1 VPPSYQNYL
10 VAESV
15 SPHYRS
21 PTSTQNAVG
30 KGQNGNPAANYR
42 QQAQVFTPMTL
53 DMMKN
58 KQGSNTQHAH
68 PLVGNLFQNINGMG
82 GGGPGSA
89 IGGSSSGQAA
99 HIGGKKQ
106 SSFIPSLQANA
117 LNQSI
122 GLHPQAHTTTNKGN
136 QGKGRSF
143 SRATDGP
150 GGVTSPKNYRA
161 IYNNQRKNNVGG
173 SAGGQM
179 KQN

>member
-1 VPPSYQNYL
+1 
-10 VAESV
+10 
-15 SPHYRS
+15 
-21 PTSTQNAVG
+21 VG

>member
-1 VPPSYQNYL
+1 MQGQNANGGNYNQQLVPPSYQNYL

-30 KGQNGNPAANYR
+30 KGQNGNPATNYR

-99 HIGGKKQ
+99 HIGGKK
-106 SSFIPSLQANA
+106 
-117 LNQSI
+117 
-122 GLHPQAHTTTNKGN
+122 
-136 QGKGRSF
+136 
-143 SRATDGP
+143 
-150 GGVTSPKNYRA
+150 
-161 IYNNQRKNNVGG
+161 
-173 SAGGQM
+173 
-179 KQN
+179 